1 MPGPDAPR
9 ESDTE
14 RDGFLSYSREWHSL
28 AVGAAAGLVGGL
40 TYSTPTEPVGLAIM
54 GAVVATA
61 FGLQVGKRLSK
72 KAAREVR
79 KEPWYAVGALVVLF
93 VFSTLLKLSPL
104 P

>member
-14 RDGFLSYSREWHSL
+14 RDGFLSYATEWHSL
-28 AVGAAAGLVGGL
+28 AIGSASGLVGGL
-40 TYSTPTEPVGLAIM
+40 TYGTPTEPVGLAIM
-54 GAVVATA
+54 AAVVATA
-61 FGLQVGKRLSK
+61 LGLSVGKRLSK
-72 KAAREVR
+72 KAAREVS

-93 VFSTLLKLSPL
+93 VFSILLQAAPT